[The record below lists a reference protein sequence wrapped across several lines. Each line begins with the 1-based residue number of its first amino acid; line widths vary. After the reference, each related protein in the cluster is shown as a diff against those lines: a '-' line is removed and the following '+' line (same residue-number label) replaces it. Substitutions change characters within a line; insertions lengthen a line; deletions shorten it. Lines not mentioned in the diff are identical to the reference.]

1 MSVLMPH
8 TISRL
13 MQEKKSINPIRLV
26 GFFRKNI
33 STLFSLKA
41 MILSSF
47 VLVLFFAPFT
57 LKADLVESEKLLQ
70 AANEQYNEARYD
82 SALILYTQLIEA
94 GKTSPELLYNTANAY
109 YKLRDIPS
117 AILYYE
123 KASKIAPDDEDIL
136 HNLQIANSQIIDKI
150 EPVPQLFF
158 KNWWET
164 FYTMFPAD
172 LWAVISLISFA
183 ILLIFI
189 LLFLLSHNKLW
200 RKIGF
205 FTGLFLL
212 LITLGTFGMASQKY
226 YYTKQTNEAIIFTP
240 TITVKSSPS
249 ASSVDLFVLHEGTK
263 VSLLDE
269 VDGWQK
275 IRIANGSVGW
285 LPSDVSKGI

>member
-1 MSVLMPH
+1 MSLLNQQTGLKKRIKLVRFLQEEQHFHPGFKKLLILSFAL
-8 TISRL
+8 TLIFAPLLLKAEITEAEKL
-13 MQEKKSINPIRLV
+13 MQV
-26 GFFRKNI
+26 
-33 STLFSLKA
+33 
-41 MILSSF
+41 
-47 VLVLFFAPFT
+47 
-57 LKADLVESEKLLQ
+57 
-70 AANEQYNEARYD
+70 ANEQYNEARYD
-82 SALILYTQLIEA
+82 SALIIYNEIIES

-123 KASKIAPDDEDIL
+123 KALKIAPNDEDII
-136 HNLQIANSQIIDKI
+136 HNLEVANGQIIDKI

-158 KNWWET
+158 KNWWHT

-183 ILLIFI
+183 VLLIFALI
-189 LLFLLSHNKLW
+189 FLLSHNKIW

-205 FTGLFLL
+205 FTGLLLL

-269 VDGWQK
+269 VDNWQK

-285 LPSDVSKGI
+285 LPAEASKGI